1 MLRLSKQRPM
11 LRLVR
16 QQQGSVLMWG
26 MVILLTLTVIGV
38 AAARMGLMDTHIVG
52 NEMYAMMTYQS
63 AESQLNRV
71 RPPSERVAP
80 DAALSLVNDA
90 VNNNGE
96 KRVDSKTENASDVL
110 LSSGGLK
117 PHLTIEDDGKY
128 LSTCPSQ
135 QGMAGSSEMGGVAG
149 AYRCRLFR
157 ITSTSVL
164 ENTGAGSQH
173 EMGIVQYTPYT
184 P

>member
-1 MLRLSKQRPM
+1 MLKIPENLPTSGLAHR
-11 LRLVR
+11 
-16 QQQGSVLMWG
+16 QQGSVLMWG

-90 VNNNGE
+90 VNQNGT
-96 KRVDSKTENASDVL
+96 KRVGHTAEDASDVL
-110 LSSGGLK
+110 LASGGLK
-117 PHLTIEDDGKY
+117 PHLMIEDDGEY
-128 LSTCPSQ
+128 LSTCPPQ

-149 AYRCRLFR
+149 TYRCRLFR
-157 ITSTSVL
+157 VTATSVL
-164 ENTGAGSQH
+164 ENTGASSQH
-173 EMGIVQYTPYT
+173 EMGIVQYTPYA